1 MPQYLLIVDFQPG
14 TDPAPMQEWDPA
26 DVQAHLDHYGALNDE
41 LRANGE
47 LTGLVVLDGPD
58 VARVVRSDGRA
69 GTTVTEGPFTEFSEW
84 VAGFQVVDVASLD
97 RALEIAARVSA
108 APGRGGVPLGQ
119 PVQVRRVLD
128 DGPSDAEAMTRW
140 LRDTARGDGEA
151 GAAGRPN
158 G

>member
-1 MPQYLLIVDFQPG
+1 MPKYLLIVDFQAG
-14 TDPAPMQEWDPA
+14 ADPTPMDRWDPA

-41 LRANGE
+41 LRRSGE
-47 LTGLVVLDGPD
+47 LAGLVVLDGPD
-58 VARVVRSDGRA
+58 VAHVVRSDGRS

-108 APGRGGVPLGQ
+108 VPGRGGVPTGQ

-128 DGPSDAEAMTRW
+128 DGPSDAASMATW
-140 LRDTARGDGEA
+140 LRDTAGGDRGGE
-151 GAAGRPN
+151 RPN

>member
-1 MPQYLLIVDFQPG
+1 MPKYLLIVDFQPG
-14 TDPAPMQEWDPA
+14 ADPTPMDAWDPA

-58 VARVVRSDGRA
+58 VAHVVRSDGRA
-69 GTTVTEGPFTEFSEW
+69 GTTVTEGPFAEYAEW

-108 APGRGGVPLGQ
+108 VPGRGGVPTGQ

-128 DGPSDAEAMTRW
+128 DGPSDAASMAAW
-140 LRDTARGDGEA
+140 LRDTAGGAGDV
-151 GAAGRPN
+151 AARPN

>member
-1 MPQYLLIVDFQPG
+1 MPRYLLIVDFQSG
-14 TDPAPMQEWDPA
+14 TDPTPMDAWDPA

-47 LTGLVVLDGPD
+47 LAGLVVLDGPD

-69 GTTVTEGPFTEFSEW
+69 GTTVTEGPFTEFAEW

-108 APGRGGVPLGQ
+108 VPGRGGVPTGQ

-128 DGPSDAEAMTRW
+128 GGPADAEAMTRW
-140 LRDTARGDGEA
+140 LRDTTGGGEA
-151 GAAGRPN
+151 GATGRAN